1 LTKDKDN
8 YLTKGTAASV
18 ASSAYAAVPLP
29 SICPENVSLSV
40 FFKIKSIVFVSKPV
54 KSFFSIQYNLEDV
67 GQVKLQIIDNAGRLV
82 KIILQEKN
90 QVFGLKDI
98 L

>member
-1 LTKDKDN
+1 MPWKCKFVCIYFSKLKVLSLYPN
-8 YLTKGTAASV
+8 P
-18 ASSAYAAVPLP
+18 SSD
-29 SICPENVSLSV
+29 
-40 FFKIKSIVFVSKPV
+40 
-54 KSFFSIQYNLEDV
+54 FFSIQYNLEDV